1 MFSSQASRL
10 LGGLS
15 VFSQCLCGFSPGP
28 PASFHSPDMQ
38 MRLTGNPSLS
48 LYVTK
53 MSLKWVSW
61 MLRWLQTSGTYISV
75 CLILYF
81 TWCLICWLKFPS
93 CQCWRQA
100 LLFFFFSLRTCLQDN
115 YNCGTWTA
123 STSDVWRAC
132 LRIIDSWNGAV
143 IHIAQYIVFAFL
155 IGILTISSIHTLFFL
170 YFVSCVIVLLLRE
183 DPKEACCDHNPSCC
197 ICSANLFFFYNST
210 RKRKPP
216 TLKWRK
222 CKL

>member
-1 MFSSQASRL
+1 MTSNKWHLYQC
-10 LGGLS
+10 
-15 VFSQCLCGFSPGP
+15 VFNILFHMVFDMLIKISWCFMPMLKTSPVI
-28 PASFHSPDMQ
+28 
-38 MRLTGNPSLS
+38 
-48 LYVTK
+48 Y
-53 MSLKWVSW
+53 
-61 MLRWLQTSGTYISV
+61 
-75 CLILYF
+75 
-81 TWCLICWLKFPS
+81 
-93 CQCWRQA
+93 
-100 LLFFFFSLRTCLQDN
+100 FFSLRTCLQDN

-143 IHIAQYIVFAFL
+143 IHIARYIVFAFL
-155 IGILTISSIHTLFFL
+155 IGILTISSIHMLFFL
-170 YFVSCVIVLLLRE
+170 YFVSCVIVLLLRA

-197 ICSANLFFFYNST
+197 ICSANFFFFYNST